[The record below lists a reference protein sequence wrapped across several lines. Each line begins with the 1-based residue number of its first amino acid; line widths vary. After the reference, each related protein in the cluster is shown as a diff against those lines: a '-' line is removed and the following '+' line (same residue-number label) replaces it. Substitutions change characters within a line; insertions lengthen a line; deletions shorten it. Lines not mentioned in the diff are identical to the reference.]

1 VAGPPPHSD
10 IGRSALAKAS
20 WRLLPLIGLGYGIA
34 YMDRV
39 NISFAALRMNAD
51 LGFSA
56 TVYGLGGGLF
66 FLSYALGEVPS
77 NLMLVRFGARR
88 WIARI
93 MLTWGVLAASMMFV
107 STPTQFYVM
116 RFLLGAAEAGFFPGV
131 VYYLMQWFPAA
142 ERGRAI
148 SRFYIALPLSSVVMG
163 MVAGALLNLDG
174 RLGLHGWQW
183 LFLVEGLPAVL
194 LSAAILFLLPN
205 GPAEAKWLT
214 DEEKGWIA
222 TALAADRAR
231 VGASGDPG
239 VGRAL
244 LDPRIWVLGA
254 ANICILGSAYAFTLS
269 APIILTAATGL
280 GPTYVGFLIA
290 AVALVSAFG
299 MILAGWHSDHR
310 RERYL
315 HTIVFLAFM
324 AAAFLTLGLTSA
336 PLVVVGAYAV
346 TIIAGNAIQTVF
358 WLIPSDALH
367 GRSAAVGV
375 AAIGSIG
382 MIGSFV
388 GPYLWGL
395 ARDHTGSYQAGLLT
409 LTVTYLTAAALIV
422 VLRRLT
428 RPAVAA
434 VVTEPA
440 PSV

>member
-1 VAGPPPHSD
+1 MTALDPAA
-10 IGRSALAKAS
+10 RSALRKAS

-39 NISFAALRMNAD
+39 NISFAALRMNVD

-77 NLMLVRFGARR
+77 NLLLVRFGARR

-93 MLTWGVLAASMMFV
+93 MLTWGLLAMGMMFV
-107 STPTQFYVM
+107 STPMQFYVM

-148 SRFYIALPLSSVVMG
+148 SRFYVALPLSQVVMG
-163 MVAGALLNLDG
+163 VVAGALLGLHG
-174 RLGLHGWQW
+174 QLGLKGWQW

-194 LSAAILFLLPN
+194 LSVAVFLLLPDS
-205 GPAEAKWLT
+205 PADARWLT
-214 DEEKGWIA
+214 DGERAGIA
-222 TALAADRAR
+222 TSLAADRAR
-231 VGASGDPG
+231 IGAGGDPG
-239 VGRAL
+239 IGRAL
-244 LDPRIWVLGA
+244 IDPRVWILGV

-269 APIILTAATGL
+269 APTILTQATGL
-280 GPTYVGFLIA
+280 NPTGVGFLTA

-299 MILAGWHSDHR
+299 MVGAGWHSDHR
-310 RERYL
+310 RERHL
-315 HTIVFLAFM
+315 HAILFLISM
-324 AAAFLTLGLTSA
+324 SAAFLAMGLSTTA
-336 PLVVVGAYAV
+336 LVTVAAYAV
-346 TIIAGNAIQTVF
+346 FVIAANANQTVF
-358 WLIPSDALH
+358 WLIPSDVLH

-388 GPYLWGL
+388 GPWAWGV
-395 ARDHTGSYQAGLLT
+395 ARDQTGGYQSGLIALAVAS
-409 LTVTYLTAAALIV
+409 LIAAALV
-422 VLRRLT
+422 VVMRQLGRAAAD
-428 RPAVAA
+428 RPATEGAA
-434 VVTEPA
+434 A
-440 PSV
+440 G